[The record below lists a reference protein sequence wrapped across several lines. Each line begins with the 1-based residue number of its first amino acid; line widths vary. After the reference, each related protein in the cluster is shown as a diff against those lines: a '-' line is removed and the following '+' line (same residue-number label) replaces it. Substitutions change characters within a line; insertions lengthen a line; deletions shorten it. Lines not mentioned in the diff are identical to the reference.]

1 MFKRRTVLL
10 LTLAGLLASSS
21 AWYANKWVNKNQAPV
36 VVEEKRENVVVAAIG
51 IPYGQAVEVQHLK
64 MVSMP
69 AELVP
74 SGAYTDMTEVKGKIA
89 TAPILEGEMLR
100 RERFS
105 EHLGGSTLAALIEPK
120 KRAITVR
127 VNDVVGVAGFLLP
140 GNKVDILSSRKV
152 NKRVVTD
159 TVLQD
164 IKVLAVDQT
173 SNTDK
178 NEPVIVRAVT
188 LEMTPNQTEKL
199 VKARDEG
206 TIQLTLRNPVEEV
219 AKVEPKKKPV
229 VRVAKKRAPGPSLV
243 TVIRGV
249 SAEKTKVQL

>member
-10 LTLAGLLASSS
+10 FTLAGLLASGS
-21 AWYANKWVNKNQAPV
+21 AWYANKWVGNTQTPT
-36 VVEEKRENVVVAAIG
+36 VVEEKRQNVVVAAIG
-51 IPYGQAVEVQHLK
+51 ILYGQAVEVQHLK
-64 MVSMP
+64 MVAMP
-69 AELVP
+69 EDLVP
-74 SGAYTDMTEVKGKIA
+74 DGVYTDMAEVEGKIA
-89 TAPILEGEMLR
+89 TTPILEGEILR
-100 RERFS
+100 QERFS
-105 EHLGGSTLAALIEPK
+105 EHLGGSTLAALIDPK

-152 NKRVVTD
+152 KKRVVTN
-159 TVLQD
+159 TVLEG

-188 LEMTPNQTEKL
+188 LEMSPKETEKL

-206 TIQLTLRNPVEEV
+206 TIQLTLRNPAEEV
-219 AKVEPKKKPV
+219 EPPKKAV
-229 VRVAKKRAPGPSLV
+229 VRKVRRPRKASPPLV

-249 SAEKTKVQL
+249 TAEKTKVKL

>member
-1 MFKRRTVLL
+1 MFKRRTFLL
-10 LTLAGLLASSS
+10 LTLAGLLAGGS
-21 AWYANKWVNKNQAPV
+21 AWYANNWVTNTQTPM
-36 VVEEKRENVVVAAIG
+36 VVEEKRQNVVVAAIG
-51 IPYGQAVEVQHLK
+51 ILYGQAVEVQHLK

-69 AELVP
+69 EELVP
-74 SGAYTDMTEVKGKIA
+74 EGVYTDMTEVEGKIA
-89 TAPILEGEMLR
+89 TTPILEGEILR
-100 RERFS
+100 QERFS
-105 EHLGGSTLAALIEPK
+105 EHLGGSTLAALIDPK

-159 TVLQD
+159 TVLEG

-188 LEMTPNQTEKL
+188 LEMSPKETEKL

-206 TIQLTLRNPVEEV
+206 TIQLTLRNPAEEV
-219 AKVEPKKKPV
+219 EPPKKAV
-229 VRVAKKRAPGPSLV
+229 VRKVRRPRKASPPLV

-249 SAEKTKVQL
+249 TAEKTKVKL